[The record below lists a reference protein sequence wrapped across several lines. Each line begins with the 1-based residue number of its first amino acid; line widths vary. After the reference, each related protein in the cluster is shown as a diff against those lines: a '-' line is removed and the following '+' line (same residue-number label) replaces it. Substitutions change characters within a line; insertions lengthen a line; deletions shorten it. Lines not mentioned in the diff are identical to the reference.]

1 MLILD
6 YSIVLS
12 ANLVKS
18 DKNDTG
24 IQVMG
29 KVITNFSHYSYSE
42 YKQSLTFRVRRYVV
56 IATKL
61 VHRLQILLIVHN

>member
-18 DKNDTG
+18 DKNNTG

-56 IATKL
+56 IATKTM
-61 VHRLQILLIVHN
+61 HQLQIGPIMHD